1 MSRLKLILSILLMLF
16 LLLVA
21 IFLPSKLRGTKGNTG
36 SRGTGRD
43 RHPGRDNTAR
53 GADRDGLFIL

>member
-21 IFLPSKLRGTKGNTG
+21 IFLPPKLRERNQTP
-36 SRGTGRD
+36 D
-43 RHPGRDNTAR
+43 AEAP
-53 GADRDGLFIL
+53 